1 MRLPFSH
8 ARTQGMG
15 LDSSFPPPSN
25 TEFVMVIT
33 GRECE
38 PCSALLR
45 DVEAQPAPL
54 QAPYD
59 LV

>member
-1 MRLPFSH
+1 
-8 ARTQGMG
+8 MG

-25 TEFVMVIT
+25 TEFVMVIS
-33 GRECE
+33 GRDCE

-59 LV
+59 MVRY